1 MTLCLLYEL
10 DATISVI
17 QNMGTIC
24 ANICFIHNIGGRHV
38 CKSVK
43 KMVQKLKGRRP
54 NAGHRWGSCQG
65 QTELDLFP
73 ICRPPHYVWTKIDR
87 LRSKTQSTVED
98 GLT

>member
-43 KMVQKLKGRRP
+43 KWPKNWKASDQMRATVGAAVRGKR
-54 NAGHRWGSCQG
+54 S
-65 QTELDLFP
+65 
-73 ICRPPHYVWTKIDR
+73 WTSSLSADHHITYGPK
-87 LRSKTQSTVED
+87 
-98 GLT
+98 